1 MIVRALAMFALKCH
15 LPESDVQK
23 VLEIIPPQNKP
34 PGKTFKLLGSNYDQT
49 PYENVDIDT
58 RGMHFCLQSR
68 H

>member
-34 PGKTFKLLGSNYDQT
+34 PGKLSSSWDQT
-49 PYENVDIDT
+49 MIKLHMKCGHRY
-58 RGMHFCLQSR
+58 RGNAFLSAK
-68 H
+68 

>member
-34 PGKTFKLLGSNYDQT
+34 PGKLSSSWDQT
-49 PYENVDIDT
+49 MIKLHMKMWT
-58 RGMHFCLQSR
+58 
-68 H
+68 